1 MSWIITNLRRI
12 GRTVGQKFGTADAD
26 SRGTQNIFLERLSQ
40 VLSQDKKA
48 QFGLL
53 VVFAFVGTAIFAP
66 LLAPHDPMAGDFAV
80 LQPPS
85 AEHPLGTDTFGRSVL
100 SRLLFGARLSLSIA
114 ILAVVFGAVIGCSMG
129 LVAGFVGGR
138 TDDAIMRVVDTIW
151 AFPYLLIAIMLVAII
166 GPGFWNV
173 VIAIAIADIDDF
185 ARITRA
191 EVLAVREEDFV
202 LAAKMVGLTDKDIL
216 LTEVLP
222 NVITPI
228 IVQFTILT
236 ARAMLSEATL
246 SFLGLG
252 VEPGTPTWGAMLGEV
267 RDVITQVWWLSIS
280 AGGLITTTVLGI
292 NMFGDALRDAF
303 DVEEIGG
310 EE

>member
-1 MSWIITNLRRI
+1 MLGIITNLRQI
-12 GRTVGQKFGTADAD
+12 GRMVGQKFGTDDTDA
-26 SRGTQNIFLERLSQ
+26 RGTQNIFLERLSQ
-40 VLSQDKKA
+40 VLSQDRKA

-53 VVFAFVGTAIFAP
+53 VVSAFIGTAIFAP
-66 LLAPHDPMAGDFAV
+66 LLAPHDPMAGDFRV

-85 AEHPLGTDTFGRSVL
+85 AAHPLGTDTFGRSVL

-114 ILAVVFGAVIGCSMG
+114 ILAVVFGAVVGCTLG
-129 LVAGFVGGR
+129 LIAGFVGGR
-138 TDDAIMRVVDTIW
+138 TDDAIMRLVDTIW

-202 LAAKMVGLTDKDIL
+202 LAAKMVGLADKDIL

-267 RDVITQVWWLSIS
+267 RDIITQVWWLSIS
-280 AGGLITTTVLGI
+280 AGGLITITVLGI

-310 EE
+310 NE

>member
-1 MSWIITNLRRI
+1 MT
-12 GRTVGQKFGTADAD
+12 GTDNK
-26 SRGTQNIFLERLSQ
+26 GTQNIFLDRLSY
-40 VLSQDKKA
+40 VLSQDRKA

-53 VVFAFVGTAIFAP
+53 VVSAFVGTAIFAP
-66 LLAPHDPMAGDFAV
+66 LLAPHDPMAGEFAV

-85 AEHPLGTDTFGRSVL
+85 FEHPFGTDTFGRSVL
-100 SRLLFGARLSLSIA
+100 SRIFFGARLSLSIA
-114 ILAVVFGAVIGCSMG
+114 ILAVTFGAIIGCSLG
-129 LVAGFVGGR
+129 LVAGFVGGKV
-138 TDDAIMRVVDTIW
+138 DDLIMRFVDVVW
-151 AFPYLLIAIMLVAII
+151 AFPYLLIAIILVAIL

-191 EVLAVREEDFV
+191 EVLSVREEDFV

-216 LTEVLP
+216 LTEILP

-267 RDVITQVWWLSIS
+267 RGVIAQVWWLSVS
-280 AGGLITTTVLGI
+280 AGGFITITVLGI

-310 EE
+310 EEE